1 MRPSNSST
9 EQSAGQMEF
18 KQNLLRTIIKPSH
31 NRFARPAAAASHHTL
46 AKAITYTQNGDPT
59 KVLVLK
65 KFTLGPPKG
74 NELGLRFRLST
85 LNTIQGRYP
94 WKPEIRKD
102 LIKDEQFYVAGNEGL
117 AEVVSLGAEVD
128 PKHWKIGDWVLM
140 GKPQLGTWQSHTN
153 LAAEDVIK
161 LPNSER
167 LSETQAATMSVN
179 MSTAY
184 RMIKDYLPQPSS
196 PDTWIIQNG
205 ANSSVG
211 QYLLQLCKAWDLG
224 CIGLIRD
231 RPNVEDLKRYLTRL
245 GSDNKTTI
253 MTYEELTERPKPS
266 KPITLG
272 LNCVSGNAET
282 VGMMKWM
289 LSGSRLI
296 TYGGMSMKP
305 LVVPT
310 SLLIF
315 RNLKLEGFMLTNWR
329 MKASKIAYREMLED
343 LVRLIDRG
351 HLVEHENATI
361 VDLHNDQAESIVR
374 ETVKES
380 MSGRSGKKFLFRF
393 I

>member
-1 MRPSNSST
+1 MSHLQN
-9 EQSAGQMEF
+9 F
-18 KQNLLRTIIKPSH
+18 KRRAT
-31 NRFARPAAAASHHTL
+31 HTL
-46 AKAITYTQNGDPT
+46 VKAITYTQNGEPSQ
-59 KVLVLK
+59 VLK
-65 KFTLGPPKG
+65 FKQFSLAPPKP
-74 NELGLRFRLST
+74 NELGLKFKLST

-102 LIKDEQFYVAGNEGL
+102 LVEGEQFYICGNEGL
-117 AEVVSLGAEVD
+117 AEVVSLGAHLD

-140 GKPQLGTWQSHTN
+140 VCTLPEKKKSYCVGKPQLGTWQSHTN
-153 LAAEDVIK
+153 LSVDDVVK
-161 LPNSER
+161 LPRSKH
-167 LSETQAATMSVN
+167 LTETQAATMSVN

-184 RMIKDYLPQPSS
+184 RMLKDYLPRPAS

-211 QYLLQLCKAWDLG
+211 QYLLQLCKAWNLG

-231 RPNVEDLKRYLTRL
+231 RPNVEELKAYLTSL
-245 GSDNKTTI
+245 GSENKTSI
-253 MTYEELTERPKPS
+253 LTYEELAERPKRPQCGAIS
-266 KPITLG
+266 LG

-289 LSGSRLI
+289 SQGSRLI

-315 RNLKLEGFMLTNWR
+315 RDLKLEGFMLTTWR
-329 MKASKIAYREMLED
+329 MKADPSQYSNMLQE
-343 LVRLIDRG
+343 LVGLINQG
-351 HLVEHENATI
+351 HLAQLDHTTI
-361 VDLHNDQAESIVR
+361 VDLNTPQEEQILH
-374 ETVKES
+374 ETLNQS
-380 MSGRSGKKFLFRF
+380 MTGRSGKKFLFRF